1 MEKQTV
7 TISLEE
13 YKQLRDMLEDYQKLL
28 GEYNLLSY
36 VYNQMTYQPEVEVK
50 EKNPIGFKTK

>member
-1 MEKQTV
+1 MENQTIE
-7 TISLEE
+7 ISPEE
-13 YKQLRDMLEDYQKLL
+13 YKMLRDMLEDYQKLL

-50 EKNPIGFKTK
+50 EKNPIGFNR

>member
-1 MEKQTV
+1 MDKQTV
-7 TISLEE
+7 IISLEE

-36 VYNQMTYQPEVEVK
+36 VYHQVTYQPKEEVK
-50 EKNPIGFKTK
+50 EKNPIGFRR

>member
-1 MEKQTV
+1 MEQTI

-28 GEYNLLSY
+28 GEHKLLSY
-36 VYNQMTYQPEVEVK
+36 VYNQMTYEPEKEEVK
-50 EKNPIGFKTK
+50 EKNPIGFRR